1 MHSKPLRVTVTGA
14 TGLTGSHTVRALL
27 HAGHEVRAFVR
38 DPKKAETLFAGQ
50 QGPLELVQGDI
61 REPDSVARALH
72 GCDGVIH
79 CAAVVAA
86 GRSGAAEELLE
97 TNVSG
102 VRNVIGGAVDQGI
115 RRIVHVSSLA
125 TLFRGDGTVLREDA
139 EPRPSQHAYGQSKT
153 LAEGYV
159 RKLQVAGHAI
169 QIVYPAAIIGPD
181 DPGLSESMMALR
193 AFIEDFIPITSGGM
207 QFIDARD
214 LGVAHCRIV
223 ESEPAPARY
232 LAAGTFLP
240 WSELASQIEKASAR
254 RPRAIPFPAPLL
266 RSAGRLLDLVR
277 KVIPVGLPLTAE
289 AAAYITRWDAVPNSA
304 VFAQMGVHFRDVSET
319 MTDSIQWLEEAGY
332 LS

>member
-1 MHSKPLRVTVTGA
+1 VSVTGA

-27 HAGHEVRAFVR
+27 ESGHEVRAFVR
-38 DPKKAETLFAGQ
+38 NPRKAETLFLEHEGA
-50 QGPLELVQGDI
+50 LELVQGDI
-61 REPDSVARALH
+61 TEPASVADALH

-86 GRSGAAEELLE
+86 GRDAAAAKLLE

-102 VRNVIGGAVDQGI
+102 VRNVIGTALELGI

-125 TLFRGDGTVLREDA
+125 TLFRGDGTVLSEDSEA
-139 EPRPSQHAYGQSKT
+139 RPSEHAYGQSKT
-153 LAEGYV
+153 LADAYV
-159 RKLQVAGHAI
+159 RKLQVAGHPI

-193 AFIEDFIPITSGGM
+193 AFIEDFIPITTGGM
-207 QFIDARD
+207 QFVDARD
-214 LGVAHCRIV
+214 LGVAHCRIL

-232 LAAGTFLP
+232 LAAGTFLR
-240 WSELASQIEKASAR
+240 WSQLASEIEQANAR
-254 RPRAIPFPAPLL
+254 PPRAIPFPAPLL
-266 RSAGRLLDLVR
+266 RGAGRLLDLVR
-277 KVIPVGLPLTAE
+277 KVLPVRLPLTAE

-304 VFAQMGVHFRDVSET
+304 ALEEMGVRFRDVSET
-319 MTDSIQWLEEAGY
+319 MTDSIRWLKEAGY